1 MLNEM
6 LFQFAFYKMLSNVPD
21 NQTNYS
27 NFTLSLSLTLKW
39 NKAEPAECFLKY

>member
-27 NFTLSLSLTLKW
+27 NFTLSLTLKW